1 MLTQRVLSKRRV
13 LKMAFPP
20 SSAQHRGLDD
30 GKGQNILCFLE
41 VVSLVKQGILVD
53 RLPPVLALG
62 IHNVCL
68 PQ

>member
-1 MLTQRVLSKRRV
+1 
-13 LKMAFPP
+13 MAFPP

-62 IHNVCL
+62 IHNVGL